1 MGAQLKANRQ
11 AQQPQPAAQLAAAV
25 VPVGQPPKP
34 VAPEQGPVAAQPP
47 APERKPERK
56 PEPPKKKLKGP
67 RR

>member
-11 AQQPQPAAQLAAAV
+11 AQQPQPAVQLAAAV
-25 VPVGQPPKP
+25 VPVVEPPKP